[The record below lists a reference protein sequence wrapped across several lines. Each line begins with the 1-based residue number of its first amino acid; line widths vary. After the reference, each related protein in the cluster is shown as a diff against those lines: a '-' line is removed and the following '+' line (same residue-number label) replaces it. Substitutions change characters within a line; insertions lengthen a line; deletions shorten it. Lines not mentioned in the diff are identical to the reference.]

1 MSKEPKQQTKTK
13 AAEKAGLTFNP
24 DAIKKKMKEYYA
36 SQEIPYSK
44 VSGGHIAMA
53 ALLESAQNMISSKAK
68 KEVALNKSGLREIT
82 REGMN
87 SALLRDKKEMG
98 YFIVKA
104 EEFNDKFDYS
114 KQLPIFKE
122 METIYSDQKDTSFS
136 RDAKNY
142 MYFLLY
148 TLFTNIL
155 ITSSVLLE
163 FGKSKST
170 NGQCIISA
178 SKIEFP
184 KSMSVMFEVDIKRA
198 LKSYGESVEG
208 KNDDDVDGDEG
219 EGDEGE
225 GEGEEEEEK
234 EEEKP
239 TPVKAGPKANTTGT
253 KPNAIGTKPNTTTQK
268 AGTSKKTEEVKEV
281 EKPKPKPNSN
291 AKKTLEIDDDDD
303 DTPAEEDVKP
313 KEKTKKNSKQ
323 SSNKST
329 KK

>member
-1 MSKEPKQQTKTK
+1 MSKDQKQQTKTK
-13 AAEKAGLTFNP
+13 AAEKAGLIFNP
-24 DAIKKKMKEYYA
+24 DAIKKKIKEYYA

-44 VSGGHIAMA
+44 VSGGHLAMA
-53 ALLESAQNMISSKAK
+53 ALLESAQNMISNKAK

-122 METIYSDQKDTSFS
+122 METIYSEQKDTSFS
-136 RDAKNY
+136 KDAKNY

-163 FGKSKST
+163 FSKSKST
-170 NGQCIISA
+170 NGLCIISA

-184 KSMSVMFEVDIKRA
+184 KSMSVVFEADIKRA

-208 KNDDDVDGDEG
+208 KNDDDEEKEEG
-219 EGDEGE
+219 EEGE
-225 GEGEEEEEK
+225 EGEEEEK

-239 TPVKAGPKANTTGT
+239 KPVKAGPKANTTGQ
-253 KPNAIGTKPNTTTQK
+253 KPNTTDKK
-268 AGTSKKTEEVKEV
+268 AVVNKKTEEVKEV
-281 EKPKPKPNSN
+281 EKPKPKPNTN
-291 AKKTLEIDDDDD
+291 VKKTLEI
-303 DTPAEEDVKP
+303 EEDEDEDVEEEEVKP
-313 KEKTKKNSKQ
+313 KETAKKNSKQ
-323 SSNKST
+323 TSNKST

>member
-1 MSKEPKQQTKTK
+1 MSKDQKQQTKTK
-13 AAEKAGLTFNP
+13 AAEKAGLIFNP
-24 DAIKKKMKEYYA
+24 DAIKKKIKEYYA

-44 VSGGHIAMA
+44 VSGGHLAMA
-53 ALLESAQNMISSKAK
+53 ALLESAQNMISNKAK

-122 METIYSDQKDTSFS
+122 METIYSEQKDTSFS
-136 RDAKNY
+136 KDAKNY

-163 FGKSKST
+163 FSKSRST
-170 NGQCIISA
+170 NGLCIISA

-184 KSMSVMFEVDIKRA
+184 KSMSVVFEADIKRA

-208 KNDDDVDGDEG
+208 KNDDDEEKEEG
-219 EGDEGE
+219 EE
-225 GEGEEEEEK
+225 GEGEEEK
-234 EEEKP
+234 KEEKP
-239 TPVKAGPKANTTGT
+239 KPDKAGPKANTTGQ
-253 KPNAIGTKPNTTTQK
+253 KPNTTDKK
-268 AGTSKKTEEVKEV
+268 AIANKKTEEVKEA
-281 EKPKPKPNSN
+281 EKPKPKPNTN
-291 AKKTLEIDDDDD
+291 VKKTLEIEEDDDEDV
-303 DTPAEEDVKP
+303 EEEEVKP
-313 KEKTKKNSKQ
+313 KEPSKKNSKQ
-323 SSNKST
+323 TSNKST

>member
-13 AAEKAGLTFNP
+13 AAEKAGLIFNP
-24 DAIKKKMKEYYA
+24 DAIKKKIKEYYA

-53 ALLESAQNMISSKAK
+53 ALLESAQNMISCKAK

-82 REGMN
+82 REAMN
-87 SALLRDKKEMG
+87 SSLLRDKKEMG

-122 METIYSDQKDTSFS
+122 METIYSEQKDTSFS

-163 FGKSKST
+163 FSKSKST
-170 NGQCIISA
+170 NGLCIIFA

-184 KSMSVMFEVDIKRA
+184 KSMSVVFEADIKRA

-208 KNDDDVDGDEG
+208 KNDDDEGAEEG
-219 EGDEGE
+219 EGVEEGE
-225 GEGEEEEEK
+225 GEGEAEEEPEP

-239 TPVKAGPKANTTGT
+239 KPVKAGPKANTTGA
-253 KPNAIGTKPNTTTQK
+253 KPTVAGQK
-268 AGTSKKTEEVKEV
+268 AGPNKKPEEVKET
-281 EKPKPKPNSN
+281 EKPKPKPKPNSN
-291 AKKTLEIDDDDD
+291 AKKTLEIVDDDDD
-303 DTPAEEDVKP
+303 DTPAEETVKP
-313 KEKTKKNSKQ
+313 KEQSKKNSKQ
-323 SSNKST
+323 TSNKST